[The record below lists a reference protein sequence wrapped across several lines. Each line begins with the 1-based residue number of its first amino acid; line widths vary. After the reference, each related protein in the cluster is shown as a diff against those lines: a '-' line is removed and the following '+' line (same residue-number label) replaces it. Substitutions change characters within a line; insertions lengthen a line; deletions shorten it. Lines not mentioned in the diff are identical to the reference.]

1 MIPSLQHHQVVG
13 AAAPSLFS
21 HRLSAMITPSAQLD
35 PSPQRVDGFFFFLPF
50 CKAEKVKGCTAT
62 AVAARNPSAS
72 I

>member
-35 PSPQRVDGFFFFLPF
+35 PSPQRVDGFFFFFSLS
-50 CKAEKVKGCTAT
+50 
-62 AVAARNPSAS
+62 ARRRR
-72 I
+72 

>member
-35 PSPQRVDGFFFFLPF
+35 PSPQRVDGFFFSPFLQGGEGERVHSYSCS
-50 CKAEKVKGCTAT
+50 CKKSK
-62 AVAARNPSAS
+62 RLNL
-72 I
+72 